1 MTQPRTTRRVIAA
14 ALSVGALLATAACS
28 SGTAASPAASGS
40 ASAATGANWDETGP
54 ITYAQGK
61 DTSGNLKAQID
72 QWNSENPNEQ
82 VTFRELSDNADEQRS
97 EMIKRAQAKSG
108 EFTVMSVDVVWT
120 SEFAANGWLTEL
132 PADKFKTTGFLKAA
146 VDSATYFNK
155 LYAMPSSSDGALL
168 YYRKDLLDKAG
179 VQAPTT
185 WDEMQQACDKVLPGQ
200 SGMSCYGGQF
210 QKYEGLTCNFAE
222 AVNSAGGAILGE
234 DGKPTVNSAEAVAG
248 LTWMQNGF
256 KSGMIPKEAI
266 TWKEEESRQAF
277 QTGKILFLRNWP
289 YVYNLASAKDSKVAG
304 KFAVAPIPGKTGPG
318 VSTLGGHSYG
328 ISAFAKNKG
337 TAMKWIN
344 WMLRPEN
351 QKQQLLKA
359 SSAPVLESL
368 YGDPELVK
376 QFGYLPTLLK
386 SIQNA
391 KPRPKAVAYGDVTL
405 AIQDAAYAPLNDVT
419 KSPQTALDDLQA
431 KLTTL
436 IK

>member
-14 ALSVGALLATAACS
+14 ALSVGALLVTAACS

-40 ASAATGANWDETGP
+40 AAATGANWDEVGP

-72 QWNSENPNEQ
+72 QWNKENPNEQ
-82 VTFRELSDNADEQRS
+82 VTFRELSDNADEQRA

-132 PADKFKTTGFLKAA
+132 PADKFNTTGFLKAA

-179 VQAPTT
+179 VQPPTT
-185 WDEMQQACDKVLPGQ
+185 WDELQQACDKVLPGQ

-234 DGKPTVNSAEAVAG
+234 DGKPTANSAEAVAG

-304 KFAVAPIPGKTGPG
+304 KFGVAPIPGKTGPG

-344 WMLRPEN
+344 WMLRSEN
-351 QKQQLLKA
+351 QKDQLLKA

-368 YGDPELVK
+368 YSDPELVAK
-376 QFGYLPTLLK
+376 FGYLPTLLK

-405 AIQDAAYAPLNDVT
+405 AIQDAAYAPLNDVR

>member
-72 QWNSENPNEQ
+72 QWNKENPNEQ
-82 VTFRELSDNADEQRS
+82 VTFRELSDNADEQRA

-132 PADKFKTTGFLKAA
+132 PADKFNTTGFLKAA

-179 VQAPTT
+179 VQPPTT
-185 WDEMQQACDKVLPGQ
+185 WDELQQACDKVLPGQ

-234 DGKPTVNSAEAVAG
+234 DGKPTANSAEAVAG

-304 KFAVAPIPGKTGPG
+304 KFGVAPIPGKTGPG

-337 TAMKWIN
+337 TAMKWIT

-351 QKQQLLKA
+351 QKDQLLKA

-368 YGDPELVK
+368 YSDPELVAK
-376 QFGYLPTLLK
+376 FGYLPTLLK